1 MKKGLV
7 VILLGIT
14 FTVCGIMPLRAE
26 TPPDAK
32 EIVRKM
38 DRLYRSNTSQG
49 KVEMDIVS
57 PHWKRS
63 LRMDVWSQGMDKTF
77 IHITYPKK
85 DADIATLR
93 MGNEMWNYFPK
104 IDKIMKVPP
113 SMMMSSWM
121 GSDFT
126 NDDLV
131 KESSMLEDYNFKLIP
146 SEDAQPGLYYVELR
160 PKENTAIVWD
170 RIVLMVRK
178 QDYLP
183 VREDYY
189 DEKGRKVRTLEFKDI
204 KDLGG
209 RKIPATLELTPLT
222 EEGKKT
228 VIRYLQMEFDIPLN
242 PGIFTLRNLQKKR

>member
-1 MKKGLV
+1 LSFVLLV
-7 VILLGIT
+7 L
-14 FTVCGIMPLRAE
+14 FMPMALAQSIPNAR
-26 TPPDAK
+26 

-57 PHWKRS
+57 PHWKRT

-77 IHITYPKK
+77 IQITYPRK

-93 MGNEMWNYFPK
+93 IGNEMWNYFPK

-131 KESSMLEDYNFKLIP
+131 KESSMLEDYNFRLLTP
-146 SEDAQPGLYYVELR
+146 QDAQPGIYYVELK

-170 RIVLMVRK
+170 RIVLMVRAK
-178 QDYLP
+178 DYLP

-209 RKIPATLELTPLT
+209 RRIPATVELTPLT
-222 EEGKKT
+222 EKGKKT
-228 VIRYLQMEFDIPLN
+228 VIRYVEMEFDKPLP
-242 PGIFTLRNLQKKR
+242 PGTFTLRNLQRKR